1 LTAREKLQQG
11 GRHCRSASYVKQQR
25 SYLST
30 GVRVNRRQWDNGIVT
45 MHPKKIEYNAM
56 VAKKVAE
63 VEKIILGMEMEEVRM
78 TIENF
83 RERLP
88 RNKKKEQRDF
98 LDWMH
103 ERWRSAC

>member
-1 LTAREKLQQG
+1 MDKRVKVVFDRKRE
-11 GRHCRSASYVKQQR
+11 ASNKAEGTVEVQVTLNSKR

-98 LDWMH
+98 LD
-103 ERWRSAC
+103 